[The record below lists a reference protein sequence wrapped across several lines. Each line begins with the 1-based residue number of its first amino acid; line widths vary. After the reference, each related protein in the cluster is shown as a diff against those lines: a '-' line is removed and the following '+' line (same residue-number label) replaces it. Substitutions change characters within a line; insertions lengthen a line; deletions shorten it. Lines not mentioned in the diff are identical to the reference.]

1 MRNTVKQKIR
11 WFASLWS
18 ASEDPAVQ
26 AYRVHVRGLLIGWA
40 LTASAMLLV
49 KRFPDG
55 ADLTMY
61 QMLLN
66 ADLPWQ
72 QHGLAAIQLAAPL
85 VMFWHLNGLWRWGA
99 RRTAQS

>member
-1 MRNTVKQKIR
+1 MRNTVKEKIR

-18 ASEDPAVQ
+18 ASDDPAVQ
-26 AYRVHVRGLLIGWA
+26 AYRVHVRGLVIGWV

-49 KRFPDG
+49 ERFPG
-55 ADLTMY
+55 GTDLSMY
-61 QMLLN
+61 EMLLN

-85 VMFWHLNGLWRWGA
+85 VMFWHLSGLWRWGA
-99 RRTAQS
+99 RRTARS